1 MGLTGV
7 SHHSSWDSFTLFRP
21 FVNDLNCKKALEGF
35 SYVLS
40 ASLLTLIFVSP
51 LDSIPVQPTD
61 LSSVVLKLI
70 FYSTSYLNL
79 ALRGLFYSNLV
90 IVSD

>member
-1 MGLTGV
+1 M
-7 SHHSSWDSFTLFRP
+7 
-21 FVNDLNCKKALEGF
+21 
-35 SYVLS
+35 
-40 ASLLTLIFVSP
+40 
-51 LDSIPVQPTD
+51 DSIPVQPTD

-90 IVSD
+90 LSQINNFRLLSGLTMRNNLVRCELTSLVKKLPEFKLQQEVLL